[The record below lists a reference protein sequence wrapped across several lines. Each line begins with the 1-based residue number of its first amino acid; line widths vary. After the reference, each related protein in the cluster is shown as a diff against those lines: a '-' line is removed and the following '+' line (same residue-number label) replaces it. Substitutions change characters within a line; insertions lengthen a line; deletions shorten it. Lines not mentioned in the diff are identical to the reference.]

1 MLVLIS
7 FGLVLV
13 ATVLLVFGLVAG
25 GTGLTLIYISIACSV
40 LAGIVLVVATVTR
53 RPREEAA
60 TPATSRAWA
69 PEPETAA
76 APSASAPAMPEPRP
90 EPTAAVPASAAPTYT
105 PARREPVLA
114 SVGGSGGG
122 SSSDAD
128 DADDDGFPIEDYDRL
143 RVTEILPLLP
153 ELYQDELDMVEE
165 RERSGKGR
173 VRVLNRIEELR
184 RQPVTEDVEVAP
196 DAQPA
201 DAEGEAQEVPF
212 FPIAD
217 YDELTVGE
225 ILPLLP
231 ELYDDEL
238 DMVEARERSGRGR
251 LSIINRIAEIRD
263 EVDGGGAAASDET
276 PAGGAAAG
284 AAPDDEDQRDVEF
297 FPIADYDELT
307 VGEILPLLPE
317 LYDDEL
323 DVVEDRERATK
334 NRAAILSRL
343 AELREQAAA
352 DEDIDVE
359 EPVEVPA
366 AATV

>member
-1 MLVLIS
+1 M
-7 FGLVLV
+7 
-13 ATVLLVFGLVAG
+13 FGLVAG

-60 TPATSRAWA
+60 TPGTSRAWA

-90 EPTAAVPASAAPTYT
+90 EPTEAVPVASAAPTYT

-128 DADDDGFPIEDYDRL
+128 DADDGFPIEDYDTL

-153 ELYQDELDMVEE
+153 ELYQDELDVVEE

-173 VRVLNRIEELR
+173 VRVLNRVEELR
-184 RQPVTEDVEVAP
+184 RQPVTEDLEVAP

-201 DAEGEAQEVPF
+201 DAEGEAQEVP
-212 FPIAD
+212 
-217 YDELTVGE
+217 
-225 ILPLLP
+225 
-231 ELYDDEL
+231 
-238 DMVEARERSGRGR
+238 
-251 LSIINRIAEIRD
+251 
-263 EVDGGGAAASDET
+263 
-276 PAGGAAAG
+276 
-284 AAPDDEDQRDVEF
+284 F

-343 AELREQAAA
+343 AELREQAAP

-366 AATV
+366 AATPVAPGDEDEEFFPIADYDELTVGEILPLLPE